1 MGLKEDHSEA
11 AVVELLEQMMEV
23 VEEALKV
30 IDVPGQSGQ
39 PARQLMGVLMEEE
52 VVEVLI

>member
-11 AVVELLEQMMEV
+11 VVVELLEQMMEV
-23 VEEALKV
+23 VEEVLKV
-30 IDVPGQSGQ
+30 IDGPGRSGQ
-39 PARQLMGVLMEEE
+39 PAQQLTGVLMEEE